1 MSRCLSRERRVAE
14 AFVDGLEA
22 HTAVV
27 AVDHIGPEETPTDR
41 YELDV
46 VCRPRAGGLPP
57 AVAGYCAR
65 HSLTVRSVQPQ
76 ADHWQARVVVRD

>member
-1 MSRCLSRERRVAE
+1 MSRCLARERADVE

-76 ADHWQARVVVRD
+76 GDHWAALLVV